1 LNFYYLYN
9 MRYLIYIA
17 FCLLANSGLFAQTEQ
32 LAQNYLEQGEYEKA
46 LNTYRDLLKEDP
58 EISIFSS
65 E

>member
-1 LNFYYLYN
+1 
-9 MRYLIYIA
+9 MRCFIYIA